1 MEMRSLR
8 SLHLLLSFA
17 VLLAC
22 AGICSASE
30 QGIVHQATPE
40 NYRVY
45 SASLPFGYHTAGLAI
60 AIRSRTI
67 AVPDLTYA
75 SHSVQKEFASMQQ
88 DPALGAAIREMLS
101 QSPLDLAPRFHT
113 SEAVLMLNSDELDG
127 QLHLKETPLARKSGW
142 RAFNESHHDVD
153 GLTEVSAI
161 GYNPA
166 HTVAI
171 FYAIH
176 RSGTGCA
183 DEGFEVL
190 RKTKGQWRR
199 SPDQGFS
206 FAACN

>member
-1 MEMRSLR
+1 MRSLR
-8 SLHLLLSFA
+8 PLSLVVSFSLL
-17 VLLAC
+17 VVC
-22 AGICSASE
+22 AGVCSASD
-30 QGIVHQATPE
+30 QKAAQATPE
-40 NYRVY
+40 SYRVY
-45 SASLPFGYHTAGLAI
+45 SASLPFGYHTAGLAV

-67 AVPDLTYA
+67 AVPDLSYDSNA
-75 SHSVQKEFASMQQ
+75 VQQEFASMQA
-88 DPALGAAIREMLS
+88 DPALGEAIRDMLT
-101 QSPLDLAPRFHT
+101 QSPLDLAPRFHI
-113 SEAVLMLNSDELDG
+113 SDVVEMLNSDELDG
-127 QLHLKETPLARKSGW
+127 QLHLQDTPLGRKAGW
-142 RAFNESHHDVD
+142 RAFNLAHHDVD

-190 RKTKGQWRR
+190 KKTKGQWRR

>member
-1 MEMRSLR
+1 M
-8 SLHLLLSFA
+8 HLQLSFLI
-17 VLLAC
+17 LLVC
-22 AGICSASE
+22 AGVCSAGE
-30 QGIVHQATPE
+30 QGASRQATPE

-67 AVPDLTYA
+67 AVPDLSSA
-75 SHSVQKEFASMQQ
+75 AKPVQNEFASMQA
-88 DPALGAAIREMLS
+88 DPALGAAIREMLA
-101 QSPLDLAPRFHT
+101 QSPLDLSPRFHI
-113 SEAVLMLNSDELDG
+113 SEAVEMLNSDELDG
-127 QLHLKETPLARKSGW
+127 QLHLKDTPLARKSGW
-142 RAFNESHHDVD
+142 RSFNEAHHDVD

>member
-1 MEMRSLR
+1 MRVPRAVSLVV
-8 SLHLLLSFA
+8 LFCL
-17 VLLAC
+17 LLAC
-22 AGICSASE
+22 SGVGWALDQKYA
-30 QGIVHQATPE
+30 QATPE
-40 NYRVY
+40 SYRVY
-45 SASLPFGYHTAGLAI
+45 SASLPFGYHTAGLAV

-67 AVPDLTYA
+67 AVPDLAYA
-75 SHSVQKEFASMQQ
+75 SDSVQHEFASMQA
-88 DPALGAAIREMLS
+88 DPALGAAIRDMLT
-101 QSPLDLAPRFHT
+101 QSPLDLAPRFHIT
-113 SEAVLMLNSDELDG
+113 DIVELLNSDELDG
-127 QLHLKETPLARKSGW
+127 KLHLNDTPLGRKAGW
-142 RAFNESHHDVD
+142 REFNQTHHDVD

-190 RKTKGQWRR
+190 KKTKGQWRR